1 MKNVTRREFMK
12 STAAGALGIAAAGL
26 LGACSAGP
34 ASTMAAAEPSLDT
47 SMGET
52 AGPET
57 AAATEPATA
66 AETAGASE
74 IAAGAA
80 NGPAAIDT
88 AALGITAAELEGS
101 VAEIGAITDFVE
113 EHAYDVIVVGAGTTG
128 IPAALAAAEA
138 GASVGVLQKQAMVFA
153 QGNLAAAVDPSQSD
167 EIGTAQYV
175 HELHSIYDHRGN
187 IKLHRIYAQRSPEA
201 LAWFEEKLKEVEFTN
216 YKESDSKLHTYDDGV
231 CFLKGRLF
239 PGQMIEPMTALAPY
253 AEQKGVEFFYETP
266 AVQLIR
272 EQGAVVGVI
281 GKSPAGYI
289 KFTAK
294 KGVILATGDYQNND
308 AMVSRYTPDAEM
320 YERKQTGKTGDGH
333 LIGMLAGARMEP
345 GTHCKMVHASGAGV
359 LREEPLLALNMN
371 GERFMYEDIEYG
383 DRNTV
388 LRDQP
393 LNQMVSLFD
402 ANYAEYVYGWGSD
415 PTVPTVANAS
425 EEKLA
430 SFVENGT
437 VLKADTLEELLAA
450 AGLPVE
456 TGKASVERYNEL
468 CAMGKDLDF
477 GKSSKYMKP
486 VDTAPFYAQVRKFQI
501 SAIPAGLLVD
511 ENSQCL
517 DADREPIPGL
527 FAAGNCSGCFYGD
540 NDYSLST
547 MGLSIG
553 RCITFGYL
561 AGQYVA
567 GL

>member
-1 MKNVTRREFMK
+1 MKNLTRRDFMK
-12 STAAGALGIAAAGL
+12 STAAGALSLAAAGL
-26 LGACSAGP
+26 LGACSGEP
-34 ASTMAAAEPSLDT
+34 ASTSAAAEPTEALAT
-47 SMGET
+47 S
-52 AGPET
+52 APET
-57 AAATEPATA
+57 TLAEEPAAVTA
-66 AETAGASE
+66 EDAGTEAGKADVDLTAFG
-74 IAAGAA
+74 ILAG
-80 NGPAAIDT
+80 
-88 AALGITAAELEGS
+88 ELEES
-101 VAEIGAITDFVE
+101 TAEPGEITDFAE
-113 EHAYDVIVVGAGTTG
+113 EHTYDVVVVGAGTTG

-138 GASVGVLQKQAMVFA
+138 GASVGVLQKQAMVLA
-153 QGNLAAAVDPSQSD
+153 QGNLAAAVDQSQSD
-167 EIGTAQYV
+167 DIGIAQYI

-187 IKLHRIYAQRSPEA
+187 IKLHRVYAYRSQEA
-201 LAWFEEKLKEVEFTN
+201 LDWFEEKLKEVEFTN

-253 AEQKGVEFFYETP
+253 AESKGVEFFYETP

-281 GKSPAGYI
+281 GKSAAGYV
-289 KFTAK
+289 KFTAR
-294 KGVILATGDYQNND
+294 KGVILATGDYQNNN
-308 AMVSRYTPDAEM
+308 AMVSRYTPDARM
-320 YERKQTGKTGDGH
+320 YERKQSGKTGDGH
-333 LIGMLAGARMEP
+333 LIGMLAGAQMEP

-359 LREEPLLALNMN
+359 LREEPLLALNLD

-383 DRNTV
+383 DRNTI

-393 LNQMVSLFD
+393 QNQMVSLFD
-402 ANYAEYVYGWGSD
+402 ANYAEYIYGWGSD

-430 SFVENGT
+430 SLVENGT
-437 VLKADTLEELLAA
+437 VLKADTLEELFEA

-456 TGKASVERYNEL
+456 TARASVERYNEL
-468 CAMGKDLDF
+468 CGLGKDLDF

-501 SAIPAGLLVD
+501 SAIPAGLLTD

-517 DADREPIPGL
+517 DENREPIPGL
-527 FAAGNCSGCFYGD
+527 FAAGNCAGCFYGD

>member
-1 MKNVTRREFMK
+1 MKHVTRREFMK

-34 ASTMAAAEPSLDT
+34 A
-47 SMGET
+47 
-52 AGPET
+52 
-57 AAATEPATA
+57 ATA
-66 AETAGASE
+66 AEL
-74 IAAGAA
+74 
-80 NGPAAIDT
+80 
-88 AALGITAAELEGS
+88 AALGITAEKLAKSTAET
-101 VAEIGAITDFVE
+101 AEITDFVQ
-113 EHAYDVIVVGAGTTG
+113 EHTYDVVVVGAGTTG

-138 GASVGVLQKQAMVFA
+138 GASVGVLQKQATVLA
-153 QGNLAAAVDPSQSD
+153 QGNLAAAVDPSRSD
-167 EIGTAQYV
+167 EIGIAQYV

-201 LAWFEEKLKEVEFTN
+201 LDWFEEKLREVDFTN

-239 PGQMIEPMTALAPY
+239 PGQMIEPMTALAPH
-253 AEQKGVEFFYETP
+253 AQEMGVEFFYETP

-281 GKSPAGYI
+281 GKSPAGYV

-308 AMVSRYTPDAEM
+308 AMVSRYTPDAGM
-320 YERKQTGKTGDGH
+320 YERKQIGKTGDGH
-333 LIGMLAGARMEP
+333 LIGMLAGAKMEP
-345 GTHCKMVHASGAGV
+345 GTHCKMVHALGAGV
-359 LREEPLLALNMN
+359 LREEPLLALNMD

-393 LNQMVSLFD
+393 QHQMVSLFD

-456 TGKASVERYNEL
+456 AGKASVARYNEL
-468 CAMGKDLDF
+468 CGLGKDLDF

-517 DADREPIPGL
+517 DSDRKPIPGL

-561 AGQYVA
+561 AGRYVA

>member
-1 MKNVTRREFMK
+1 
-12 STAAGALGIAAAGL
+12 
-26 LGACSAGP
+26 
-34 ASTMAAAEPSLDT
+34 
-47 SMGET
+47 
-52 AGPET
+52 
-57 AAATEPATA
+57 
-66 AETAGASE
+66 
-74 IAAGAA
+74 
-80 NGPAAIDT
+80 
-88 AALGITAAELEGS
+88 
-101 VAEIGAITDFVE
+101 
-113 EHAYDVIVVGAGTTG
+113 
-128 IPAALAAAEA
+128 
-138 GASVGVLQKQAMVFA
+138 
-153 QGNLAAAVDPSQSD
+153 
-167 EIGTAQYV
+167 
-175 HELHSIYDHRGN
+175 
-187 IKLHRIYAQRSPEA
+187 
-201 LAWFEEKLKEVEFTN
+201 
-216 YKESDSKLHTYDDGV
+216 
-231 CFLKGRLF
+231 
-239 PGQMIEPMTALAPY
+239 
-253 AEQKGVEFFYETP
+253 
-266 AVQLIR
+266 
-272 EQGAVVGVI
+272 
-281 GKSPAGYI
+281 
-289 KFTAK
+289 
-294 KGVILATGDYQNND
+294 
-308 AMVSRYTPDAEM
+308 
-320 YERKQTGKTGDGH
+320 
-333 LIGMLAGARMEP
+333 
-345 GTHCKMVHASGAGV
+345 MVHASGAGV